1 MESAVERLTRDV
13 RQLTEYVMQ
22 HTPYTHTDIQKMDIV
37 DFLTVVDEVSN
48 KIEKTNNGR
57 NQIN

>member
-1 MESAVERLTRDV
+1 
-13 RQLTEYVMQ
+13 MQ
-22 HTPYTHTDIQKMDIV
+22 NTPYTHTDIQKMDIV

-57 NQIN
+57 NQTN